1 MRLETSEVKTEAN
14 GGTLRFET
22 SEVSLLFFSR
32 QVTASQTRSFGLSP
46 TPRVSQISL
55 FPAEDDVTLL
65 NTHPRVCTATQSA
78 HTPIPWPKQLPR
90 RPDFA
95 AVVGRGY

>member
-14 GGTLRFET
+14 GGTLLFET
-22 SEVSLLFFSR
+22 SEVPLLFFST
-32 QVTASQTRSFGLSP
+32 VSQTRSFGLSP

-65 NTHPRVCTATQSA
+65 NTHPRVCTATQST